1 MTHDTEFPS
10 NWDSMTSAE
19 RSAWLAKWFDF
30 NVSLHQR
37 IGNMKRAKA
46 EREWRAYRDKNGRGK
61 RRK

>member
-10 NWDSMTSAE
+10 NWDMMTSAE
-19 RSAWLAKWFDF
+19 RTAWLAKWFDA
-30 NVSLHQR
+30 NVSKHQN

-46 EREWRAYRDKNGRGK
+46 EREWRAYRTKNGRGK